1 MVAPDFDD
9 GNEAKLVMGVDDEPT
24 ILQFLRAIVS
34 QAGYDFADA
43 SSGEKALTLARALKP
58 DLVFLDVTM
67 DGIDGYETC
76 RRLRADI
83 PDFTA
88 PVIFLTARRNK
99 EAVQKALDAGGN
111 DFMIKP
117 FQPRAVL
124 ERLARW
130 LPEE

>member
-1 MVAPDFDD
+1 MVAPDLDD

-43 SSGEKALTLARALKP
+43 SSGEKALTLARTLKP

-99 EAVQKALDAGGN
+99 EAVQQALEAGGN

>member
-1 MVAPDFDD
+1 MV
-9 GNEAKLVMGVDDEPT
+9 GTNEDQVVL
-24 ILQFLRAIVS
+24 L
-34 QAGYDFADA
+34 AGIGGQGIQVA
-43 SSGEKALTLARALKP
+43 GKTLAPA
-58 DLVFLDVTM
+58 DLEAVT
-67 DGIDGYETC
+67 
-76 RRLRADI
+76 RRS
-83 PDFTA
+83 
-88 PVIFLTARRNK
+88 K

>member
-1 MVAPDFDD
+1 
-9 GNEAKLVMGVDDEPT
+9 
-24 ILQFLRAIVS
+24 
-34 QAGYDFADA
+34 
-43 SSGEKALTLARALKP
+43 
-58 DLVFLDVTM
+58 M

-99 EAVQKALDAGGN
+99 EAVQQALEAGGN

>member
-1 MVAPDFDD
+1 MVTPTLKGGD
-9 GNEAKLVMGVDDEPT
+9 ESKLVMGVDDEST
-24 ILQFLRAIVS
+24 ILQFLRAIVA
-34 QAGYDFADA
+34 QAGFDFVEA
-43 SSGEKALTLARALKP
+43 SSGEEALAVARQAKP
-58 DLVFLDVTM
+58 DLIFLDVTM
-67 DGIDGYETC
+67 EGINGYETC
-76 RRLRADI
+76 RRLRADD
-83 PDFTA
+83 PGLAA
-88 PVIFLTARRNK
+88 PVIFLTARRSK